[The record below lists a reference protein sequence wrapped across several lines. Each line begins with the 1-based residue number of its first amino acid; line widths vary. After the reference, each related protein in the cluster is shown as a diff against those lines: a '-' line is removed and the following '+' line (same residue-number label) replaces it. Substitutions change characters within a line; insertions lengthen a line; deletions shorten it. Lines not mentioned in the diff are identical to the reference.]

1 MHYFQFKF
9 TIIYLL
15 FSFSQMLKR
24 KVNITYN
31 TAESIHFV
39 LQSNDEDIDEVVDN
53 NDSSDSSEYEEDK
66 NKDVTLI

>member
-1 MHYFQFKF
+1 
-9 TIIYLL
+9 
-15 FSFSQMLKR
+15 MLKR